1 MPHPQDLLENQLL
14 AALNEADCERL
25 FPRLVRI
32 DLELGDVL
40 YESGEE
46 LREVYFPIDS
56 VVSLLYVMESGASAE
71 ISIIGNDGMVG
82 IGLFMGGN
90 TMMGRAVVQAG
101 GSAYRLNGE
110 VLKDEFHRNGRMQD
124 LLLNYTQALLTQMA
138 QTAVCNRHHSIDQQ
152 LCRWLLL
159 TLDRLPSSKIEM
171 THELISNM
179 LGVRREGVT
188 EAAHKLQSL
197 GAITYKRGHID
208 VLDRAKLEALSCEC
222 YSVVRKETERLKG
235 LRNP

>member
-1 MPHPQDLLENQLL
+1 MPYAQDILENQLL

-25 FPRLVRI
+25 VPRLARI

-46 LREVYFPIDS
+46 LKDVYFPINS

-101 GSAYRLNGE
+101 GSAYRLDGE
-110 VLKDEFHRNGRMQD
+110 MLKDEFHRNGRMQD

-138 QTAVCNRHHSIDQQ
+138 QTAVCNRHHTIDQQ

-222 YSVVRKETERLKG
+222 YSVVRKETERLKA
-235 LRNP
+235 LRKF

>member
-1 MPHPQDLLENQLL
+1 MPHPQDILQNQLL
-14 AALNEADCERL
+14 AALNKADCERL
-25 FPRLVRI
+25 FPRLVRME
-32 DLELGDVL
+32 LKLGDVL

-46 LREVYFPIDS
+46 LKDVYFPIDS

-101 GSAYRLNGE
+101 GSAYRLDGE
-110 VLKDEFHRNGRMQD
+110 MLKEEFHRNGRMQD

-138 QTAVCNRHHSIDQQ
+138 QTAVCNRHHTIDQQ

-208 VLDRAKLEALSCEC
+208 VLDRAKLEELSCEC
-222 YSVVRKETERLKG
+222 YSVVRKETERLKE
-235 LRNP
+235 LRRL